1 MSQISIFFGNLTIFW
16 QNEPHIDQEVDVKKA
31 TDQEQETWV
40 MPAPRYIAEISIF
53 FANLAVFFGKMN
65 PILTKNLM

>member
-1 MSQISIFFGNLTIFW
+1 LSQISIFFGNLTIFW

-53 FANLAVFFGKMN
+53 LPIWPFFWQNEPHIDK
-65 PILTKNLM
+65 